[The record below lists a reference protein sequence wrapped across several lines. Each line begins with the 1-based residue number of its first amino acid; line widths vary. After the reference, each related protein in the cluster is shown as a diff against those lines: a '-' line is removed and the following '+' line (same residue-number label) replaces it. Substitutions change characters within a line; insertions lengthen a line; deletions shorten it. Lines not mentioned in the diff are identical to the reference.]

1 MIYLGLSILSSTL
14 IFVVF
19 KYVGKFNLSTLQVIV
34 VNYITACIF
43 GVAASNT
50 EFYLQDIIASN
61 WFIGA
66 FVLGFLFISI
76 FNLMALTAQKNG
88 LSVASVASKMSVVIP
103 VIFGIIIYKE
113 SLGYQKIIGVLLA
126 LVAVY
131 LTSVTPK
138 SEARL
143 SRHIYLPLL
152 LFLGS
157 GVIDTSIKY
166 FAPPDNIQ
174 LFSATIFGFA
184 FVIGILVLVL
194 KRKKQTRLKPSVIL
208 FGILLGIINYGSIY
222 FLLKALNVQNAESSV
237 IFTVNNVGIVALST
251 ITGLLIFSEK
261 ISFKNWI
268 GISLAMISI
277 LLVTTL

>member
-1 MIYLGLSILSSTL
+1 MYLVLSILSSTL

-19 KYVGKFNLSTLQVIV
+19 KFIGKFNLSTLQVIV
-34 VNYITACIF
+34 VNYITACIC
-43 GVAASNT
+43 GVLATKHSLSIEEIFN
-50 EFYLQDIIASN
+50 SR

-66 FVLGFLFISI
+66 FLLGFLFISI

-103 VIFGIIIYKE
+103 VIFGIIAYNE
-113 SLGYQKIIGVLLA
+113 SVGFQKIIGVILA

-131 LTSVTPK
+131 LTSVPAKTN
-138 SEARL
+138 ARL
-143 SRHIYLPLL
+143 TRHIYLPLL
-152 LFLGS
+152 LFVGS

-166 FAPPDNIQ
+166 FAPPENIQ

-184 FVIGILVLVL
+184 FIVGIIVLSINY
-194 KRKKQTRLKPSVIL
+194 KKQIKLRLAVVP

-222 FLLKALNVQNAESSV
+222 FLLKALNARGAESSV

-251 ITGLLIFSEK
+251 ITGMLLFTEK
-261 ISFKNWI
+261 ISFKNWL
-268 GISLAMISI
+268 GIILAMISI
-277 LLVTTL
+277 LMVTTL